1 MPETEVP
8 RLPYRKVTYTEQ
20 CWYILRFWFRRL
32 LRKKGRHAKETDAS
46 VRVPRM
52 PKTNR

>member
-1 MPETEVP
+1 MPEMEVP

-20 CWYILRFWFRRL
+20 CWYILRFWLRRL
-32 LRKKGRHAKETDAS
+32 LRKKDRHAKKTDAS

-52 PKTNR
+52 PKTHR